1 MCIRDRLKL
10 ESGGQMMFAAPLF
23 KRSAGM
29 VKENSGTTHVKV
41 GSLKYKAA
49 TAAIVASSWGVK
61 AATAKYQA
69 ASIKLG

>member
-1 MCIRDRLKL
+1 M
-10 ESGGQMMFAAPLF
+10 
-23 KRSAGM
+23 
-29 VKENSGTTHVKV
+29 KENSGTTHVKV